1 MSTEANTE
9 APGIMLLESRFGELR
24 KNWGWM
30 LALGVL
36 FLILGVIGLYM
47 TTALTLASVLFFG
60 ALLLAGGVFQLID
73 AFKCRGWKSIVWYVF
88 IAILY
93 LIAGIAVMLNPAGA
107 SVVLTSVLASMLIII
122 GGLRI
127 VMAFQLRGARSWGWL
142 LIGGIAAMVLGLVI
156 LAQWP
161 VSGLWVIGLFVAIE
175 MILHGASLVF
185 IGLAAREAGK
195 GEISKPTGFAY

>member
-9 APGIMLLESRFGELR
+9 APGTMLLESQFGELR
-24 KNWGWM
+24 KSWGWM
-30 LALGVL
+30 LPLGVL

-47 TTALTLASVLFFG
+47 TAALTLASVLFSG
-60 ALLLAGGVFQLID
+60 ALLLAGGLFQLID
-73 AFKCRGWKSIVWYVF
+73 AFKCRGWKSILWYVF

-93 LIAGIAVMLNPAGA
+93 LIAGIAVMLNPVGA
-107 SVVLTSVLASMLIII
+107 SVVLTAVLASMLIII

-127 VMAFQLRGARSWGWL
+127 AMAFQLRGARSWGWL
-142 LIGGIAAMVLGLVI
+142 LVGGIAAMVLGLVI

-161 VSGLWVIGLFVAIE
+161 VLDLWVIGLFVAVE
-175 MILHGASLVF
+175 MILHGASLVL

-195 GEISKPTGFAY
+195 EEISKPTGFAY

>member
-1 MSTEANTE
+1 MSTEANIE
-9 APGIMLLESRFGELR
+9 ATGTTLPESRFGELR
-24 KNWGWM
+24 RSWGWM

-73 AFKCRGWKSIVWYVF
+73 AFKCRGWKSILWYVF

-93 LIAGIAVMLNPAGA
+93 LIAGIAVILNPVGA
-107 SVVLTSVLASMLIII
+107 SVVLTAVLASMLIAI

-127 VMAFQLRGARSWGWL
+127 MMAFQLRGTKSWAWL
-142 LIGGIAAMVLGLVI
+142 LVGGIAAMALGLVI

-161 VSGLWVIGLFVAIE
+161 VSGLWVIGLFVALE

-195 GEISKPTGFAY
+195 EEISKPTGFAY